1 MSIKRN
7 DYLSI
12 AIYPFVLAF
21 CVLSSSCAGLIPVN
35 VTINS
40 VEPAKI
46 HIGES
51 PDAGIVGV
59 SGGRR
64 NLQDVLV
71 EELIN
76 QSRSKGFFTIKNRLG
91 EGIRFDV
98 QDDQPILTGKEIEL
112 GENEILISGLIV
124 ETDMYNEE
132 KEVKKR
138 VKKEGKNV
146 TVKVNVTFTIGEAV
160 VAFSVISMDRIYMM
174 EREFDGKYEVEKSK
188 APSRN
193 EMYELAVKNSVSK
206 FLKDVTPSNI
216 RAQVKIDKSDK
227 GQESIIGVIKKGN
240 IEEARKMLAEYVV
253 NFPNSAPGYYNLAV
267 LTDATGHYEEA
278 LLHYNKAISLGGE
291 NYYVQSKSE
300 CMKRMANKKV
310 LQGT

>member
-7 DYLSI
+7 DHLSI

-98 QDDQPILTGKEIEL
+98 QDDQPILTGKEIKL

-138 VKKEGKNV
+138 VK
-146 TVKVNVTFTIGEAV
+146 
-160 VAFSVISMDRIYMM
+160 
-174 EREFDGKYEVEKSK
+174 
-188 APSRN
+188 
-193 EMYELAVKNSVSK
+193 
-206 FLKDVTPSNI
+206 
-216 RAQVKIDKSDK
+216 
-227 GQESIIGVIKKGN
+227 
-240 IEEARKMLAEYVV
+240 ML
-253 NFPNSAPGYYNLAV
+253 
-267 LTDATGHYEEA
+267 
-278 LLHYNKAISLGGE
+278 
-291 NYYVQSKSE
+291 Q
-300 CMKRMANKKV
+300 
-310 LQGT
+310 